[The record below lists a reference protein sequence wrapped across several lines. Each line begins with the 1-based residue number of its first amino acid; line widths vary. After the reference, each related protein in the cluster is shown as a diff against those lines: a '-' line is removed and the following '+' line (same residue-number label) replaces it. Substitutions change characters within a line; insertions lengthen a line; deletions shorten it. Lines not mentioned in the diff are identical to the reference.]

1 MHRRCNLK
9 TWYSHLRLW
18 LEKSGTMAHSKS
30 NGPHYALTAV
40 GVGLLVLG
48 VVMAVWNLVPGF
60 GSNDKPVPPQGNAS
74 TPENNGEVN
83 LKSKTF
89 SVAYVLVGSGIALL
103 LLAICLSIRSKRKR
117 RLSME
122 GVQAVQQGANPPSM
136 GENHEDVDSPRY
148 SAPSYEEVMR
158 IGYSASEATETDR
171 HERMSITLP
180 SYESL
185 TELDESTPTRPN
197 ASSAK
202 QEQPQRTN
210 SRSKE
215 KKPLNVRRIKSDKLH
230 LREFRLNLS
239 GQSKTAEIAKI
250 EPITPPPQYEDKQIG
265 SDRPV

>member
-1 MHRRCNLK
+1 
-9 TWYSHLRLW
+9 
-18 LEKSGTMAHSKS
+18 MAHSKTS
-30 NGPHYALTAV
+30 GSHYALTAI

-74 TPENNGEVN
+74 TPQNNLDVN

-117 RLSME
+117 RLSLE
-122 GVQAVQQGANPPSM
+122 DARVVQQEGNPTPTD
-136 GENHEDVDSPRY
+136 ENQDDVDVPGY
-148 SAPSYEEVMR
+148 SAPTYEEVMR
-158 IGYSASEATETDR
+158 IGYSRPEATETDG
-171 HERMSITLP
+171 HQRMSISLP

-197 ASSAK
+197 TSSAK
-202 QEQPQRTN
+202 QEQVQRNN
-210 SRSKE
+210 SRSSKE
-215 KKPLNVRRIKSDKLH
+215 RKPLNIRRIKSDKLH
-230 LREFRLNLS
+230 LKEFRLNLS
-239 GQSKTAEIAKI
+239 GQKKTVETNKI

-265 SDRPV
+265 SNPPV

>member
-1 MHRRCNLK
+1 
-9 TWYSHLRLW
+9 
-18 LEKSGTMAHSKS
+18 MAHSKS
-30 NGPHYALTAV
+30 NGPHYALTAI

-60 GSNDKPVPPQGNAS
+60 GSNDKPGPPHGNSS
-74 TPENNGEVN
+74 TPQSNVEVN

-103 LLAICLSIRSKRKR
+103 LLAICLSIRNKHKR

-122 GVQAVQQGANPPSM
+122 DVPVVQQGANHPPN
-136 GENHEDVDSPRY
+136 EDNQEDVASPRY

-158 IGYSASEATETDR
+158 IGYSAPEAEETDR
-171 HERMSITLP
+171 QGRMSISLP

-197 ASSAK
+197 AASAK
-202 QEQPQRTN
+202 PEQPQRTN
-210 SRSKE
+210 SRSDKE

-230 LREFRLNLS
+230 LKEFRLKLS
-239 GQSKTAEIAKI
+239 GQTKTTETHKI

-265 SDRPV
+265 SDPPV

>member
-1 MHRRCNLK
+1 
-9 TWYSHLRLW
+9 
-18 LEKSGTMAHSKS
+18 MARSKATGS
-30 NGPHYALTAV
+30 YYALTAI

-60 GSNDKPVPPQGNAS
+60 GSNDAPDPSQGNAS
-74 TPENNGEVN
+74 TPHNNIDTT

-103 LLAICLSIRSKRKR
+103 LLAICLSIRNKRKR

-122 GVQAVQQGANPPSM
+122 GQQVVQQEANRPPAD
-136 GENHEDVDSPRY
+136 ENQEEVDTPRY

-158 IGYSASEATETDR
+158 IGYSPPEASETDH
-171 HERMSITLP
+171 HEGMGVSLP

-197 ASSAK
+197 APSAK
-202 QEQPQRTN
+202 QEQTQRTN
-210 SRSKE
+210 SGSKKE
-215 KKPLNVRRIKSDKLH
+215 KKPLNIRRIKSDKLH
-230 LREFRLNLS
+230 LKEFRLNLA
-239 GQSKTAEIAKI
+239 GQTKIIETHKI

-265 SDRPV
+265 ADPPV

>member
-1 MHRRCNLK
+1 
-9 TWYSHLRLW
+9 
-18 LEKSGTMAHSKS
+18 MAQSKS
-30 NGPHYALTAV
+30 SGSYYALTAI

-60 GSNDKPVPPQGNAS
+60 GSNDNPGPSQGNS
-74 TPENNGEVN
+74 SNPETQGGIN

-117 RLSME
+117 RPSME
-122 GVQAVQQGANPPSM
+122 SVHVVPQEVTISRVMRIPCSQEEPDP
-136 GENHEDVDSPRY
+136 PRY

-158 IGYSASEATETDR
+158 MEYEPRQTADADR
-171 HERMSITLP
+171 NQRISISLP

-197 ASSAK
+197 AASAK
-202 QEQPQRTN
+202 PEQPQRTN
-210 SRSKE
+210 SRSGKE

-230 LREFRLNLS
+230 LKEFRLNLS
-239 GQSKTAEIAKI
+239 GRNNTSETQKI

-265 SDRPV
+265 AQQPV

>member
-1 MHRRCNLK
+1 
-9 TWYSHLRLW
+9 
-18 LEKSGTMAHSKS
+18 MARSKATGS
-30 NGPHYALTAV
+30 YYALTAI

-60 GSNDKPVPPQGNAS
+60 GSNDAPGPSQGNAS
-74 TPENNGEVN
+74 TPHNNIDTT

-103 LLAICLSIRSKRKR
+103 LLAICLSIRNKRKR

-122 GVQAVQQGANPPSM
+122 GQQVVQQEANRPPAD
-136 GENHEDVDSPRY
+136 ENQEEVDTPRY

-158 IGYSASEATETDR
+158 IGYSAPEATETDH
-171 HERMSITLP
+171 HEGMGVSLP

-197 ASSAK
+197 APSAK
-202 QEQPQRTN
+202 QEQTQRTN
-210 SRSKE
+210 SGSKKE
-215 KKPLNVRRIKSDKLH
+215 KKPLNIRRIKSDKLH
-230 LREFRLNLS
+230 LKEFRLNLA
-239 GQSKTAEIAKI
+239 GQTKIIETHKI

-265 SDRPV
+265 ADPPV